1 MIQLTRANGKV
12 EIVAATSGF
21 GVYLDND
28 SLIDLAKGSASRRK
42 RFVDALQ
49 GKGTL
54 LFSWANAVEV
64 AGPQGRS
71 ADAVRSFLDSIGPHW
86 VPLELNPWE
95 VIRREEVGLTAEAVV
110 STSFMEAFFKE
121 RSRDLS
127 QGRAADVFFRLGTV
141 VDWVQE
147 QRDDIR
153 ARAEQIDDEFR
164 KLLEALRANFE
175 KDATSME
182 RLLPPCQFD
191 GRYPATFVLRH
202 LQRLLISEAKAYQFK
217 SHDGLDLCHATLAAA
232 YGSLITLDSQWKR
245 RVQALPESEKLAR
258 TYYRPEIDDLI
269 TMMEAL
275 VSRRDTQCQ
284 SC

>member
-1 MIQLTRANGKV
+1 MIQFTHESGEAV
-12 EIVAATSGF
+12 IVAATNGF

-28 SLIDLAKGSASRRK
+28 SLVELAKGSASRRK
-42 RFVDALQ
+42 RFVDSLQ

-86 VPLELNPWE
+86 VPLELSPWE
-95 VIRREEVGLTAEAVV
+95 VVRREEAGLTAETVV
-110 STSFMEAFFKE
+110 SKTFMEAFFKD
-121 RSRDLS
+121 RSHDLS
-127 QGRAADVFFRLGTV
+127 EGSAADPFFRLGVV

-147 QRDDIR
+147 HRDEIR
-153 ARAEQIDDEFR
+153 TRADQIDDEFR

-175 KDATSME
+175 IDATSMD

-245 RVQALPESEKLAR
+245 RVRALPESEKLAR
-258 TYYRPEIDDLI
+258 TYYRPEIDKLVA
-269 TMMEAL
+269 MMEAL
-275 VSRRDTQCQ
+275 ASRRDA
-284 SC
+284 